1 MVIKCKYAPTI
12 GSEMGMNSNSLGL
25 RNSIDVGV
33 VVVVVVV
40 VLVVIVIVVKLVVEA
55 AVTVV
60 FSFYVQYKSA

>member
-25 RNSIDVGV
+25 RNSIDV